1 MTDKTNINQ
10 ASSVESEERYPWLV
24 TYRSVRSLLP
34 MILWTGLVAFLVEKY
49 CSNIL
54 IIPFPSGLKNI
65 VGEGLSVIWLIP
77 TVLGLETIRRYYNDR
92 YIFSDDRLI
101 HQTGRISFKYT
112 VPVVNL
118 AHVRVITVSQS
129 LLGRLLNYGTIY
141 VGTAGETGNEVEVIG
156 IISPR
161 KLAQR
166 LEILRKDLERQG
178 KMKPASST
186 FARAS
191 NQ

>member
-1 MTDKTNINQ
+1 MSETAKINT
-10 ASSVESEERYPWLV
+10 ASPVESEERHPWLV

-34 MILWTGLVAFLVEKY
+34 MILWTAIIGFLVEKY
-49 CSNIL
+49 CSNVL
-54 IIPFPSGLKNI
+54 VIPMPSFFKGL
-65 VGEGLSVIWLIP
+65 VGDGLSVVWLIP
-77 TVLGLETIRRYYNDR
+77 TVIGLETIRRYYNDR
-92 YIFSDDRLI
+92 YIFSEERLI

-156 IISPR
+156 IVSPR

-166 LEILRKDLERQG
+166 LEILRKDLERRG
-178 KMKPASST
+178 KMKNPRPS
-186 FARAS
+186 FAQAS